1 MSGLPGVLI
10 LPIAGALFGAAG
22 AWLLPSRLRPAVAT
36 RIVTTF
42 VVLSAVAVLWSL
54 VLVTFASMIEIHGI
68 AERIPWC
75 HGYFQTHSD
84 RPSLIGALSAIF
96 LAASVTAGARAA
108 RCHRRLRAHDSDG
121 GIAVVLSPNPTAFAL
136 PGRPGQIVVSRSMLQ
151 LLDGD
156 ERRALLA
163 HERAHLDLHHHRYLR
178 AAELAAAFLPILRPL
193 VNRVRLATERWADE
207 EAAIQVGDRRVVARA
222 SPVPRWPSRRCSS
235 GCSGC
240 PIAVSSSGSRRCS
253 SRLLRRGVSS
263 RAPSRSRRVAQHS
276 CSCSPSSKCTIGSR
290 TRSGSAGSEARARI
304 FVPTGVAATSVPLCA
319 TLSRSWLRSSGC
331 SHDSV

>member
-54 VLVTFASMIEIHGI
+54 VLVTFASMIETHGI

-75 HGYFQTHSD
+75 HSYFQIHSD
-84 RPSLIGALSAIF
+84 RPNLIGALSAIF
-96 LAASVTAGARAA
+96 LTTSVTAGARAA
-108 RCHRRLRAHDSDG
+108 RHHRRLRAHDSDG
-121 GIAVVLSPNPTAFAL
+121 GITVVLSPNPTAFAL

-178 AAELAAAFLPILRPL
+178 AAELAAALLPILRPL

-222 SPVPRWPSRRCSS
+222 
-235 GCSGC
+235 
-240 PIAVSSSGSRRCS
+240 
-253 SRLLRRGVSS
+253 L
-263 RAPSRSRRVAQHS
+263 
-276 CSCSPSSKCTIGSR
+276 
-290 TRSGSAGSEARARI
+290 ARAALAQPRVQFGLLGMSDGGVVQRVEALLAPPPATRHLVESA
-304 FVPTGVAATSVPLCA
+304 FVVAASCTAILLLLSAEQVHHWLGYAFGLC
-319 TLSRSWLRSSGC
+319 WL
-331 SHDSV
+331 